1 MLLIMWWS
9 CAGYSRSSEVS
20 LCYHSEIRFKPES
33 SYQRVCICRD
43 GTSGSRFTIWVEFGR
58 FWTEVLPVWCL
69 YGPREGPTSSL
80 PSCMS
85 VLSIASNQVSLFREA
100 VKMPLW
106 AKGVLKQNYL
116 RYYFKRC
123 SCLCHHCIGVGLV
136 FVFFSAKLFLGKV
149 LSRMVW
155 RA

>member
-1 MLLIMWWS
+1 MLDTADHQKWASATIQK
-9 CAGYSRSSEVS
+9 YVSSLKV
-20 LCYHSEIRFKPES
+20 HIKES
-33 SYQRVCICRD
+33 AFVEM
-43 GTSGSRFTIWVEFGR
+43 GTSGSRFTILVEFGR

-136 FVFFSAKLFLGKV
+136 FVFFSAKLFLGNV